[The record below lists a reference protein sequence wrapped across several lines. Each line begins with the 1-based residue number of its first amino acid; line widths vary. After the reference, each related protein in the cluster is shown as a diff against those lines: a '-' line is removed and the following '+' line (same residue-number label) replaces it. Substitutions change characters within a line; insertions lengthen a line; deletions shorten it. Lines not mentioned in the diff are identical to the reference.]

1 MQAAGESM
9 GFELMGDLWAFLLE
23 RKAWWLVPLI
33 VLIVV
38 VGALVLLAQSSVIS
52 AFVYTLF

>member
-1 MQAAGESM
+1 M
-9 GFELMGDLWAFLLE
+9 GFELIGDLWAFLKE

-33 VLIVV
+33 VLTVM
-38 VGALVLLAQSSVIS
+38 VGALVLLAQSSVVS